1 MAGGVVGVR
10 GEVGVVAGGFELL
23 LYMGVLCLNCA
34 GRVVVAFG
42 AAGSSVCLLVCKASR
57 AEPAGCVSELGMYE
71 EDGTTLG
78 VAGK

>member
-1 MAGGVVGVR
+1 MR

-57 AEPAGCVSELGMYE
+57 AEPAAKNRVIKSITHKQGSASPV
-71 EDGTTLG
+71 DF
-78 VAGK
+78 KRI